1 MALFVLLS
9 ASGLIVFLS
18 IFLFVAN
25 RLHIVDVGE
34 RAYADIQSAVEQ
46 AYEAGKTPDVLTA
59 SYRASM
65 TDFIAQAE
73 TIDPEIFFQEADR
86 LFLSVSVPK
95 EMMDAHLETF
105 IKIQALRAN
114 PDQRDMAAVQA
125 EAVAVLRELSSA
137 LNSL

>member
-1 MALFVLLS
+1 MFRDARPSFLWGQKRTKTNDPLLEKIS
-9 ASGLIVFLS
+9 PG
-18 IFLFVAN
+18 
-25 RLHIVDVGE
+25 
-34 RAYADIQSAVEQ
+34 
-46 AYEAGKTPDVLTA
+46 
-59 SYRASM
+59 
-65 TDFIAQAE
+65 QAE

-114 PDQRDMAAVQA
+114 PDQRDMAGGHAR
-125 EAVAVLRELSSA
+125 AVAVLRELSSA